1 MKEKNAKEDRP
12 KPDIIDFAVAEFA
25 KHRIDADWVALLKR
39 DGYEG
44 IRARYDAMN
53 PETLRNMDDAAFD
66 KWIDDELW
74 AAKTFFCGEN
84 IKGLTHEQKRA
95 CAEFIAA
102 TKKNFKLSHKYFG
115 KTPEIPH
122 GFGPVAATELLMKFH
137 PLDYIGY
144 SKLMLQGLKT
154 LGLVENDTPPATVSA
169 AEYHHMMGHAAMLL
183 ERLSDAKVPRSFDD
197 TETQEPD
204 YLTVNEF
211 IWWCKHYRDDILK
224 KYWERYMK
232 TPIKNVP
239 QNPIGDFSDFIEKL
253 EKDVKDAGLVYA
265 PGLMRRFVCAQLAKP
280 FVVLTGLSGS
290 GKTKLAQAFTDWI
303 AVENTAKIVPVGA
316 DWTNSEK
323 MLGYPNALDPD
334 KYVLPDTGVLK
345 LMLDARDN
353 PGLPF
358 FLILDEMN
366 LSHVERYFA
375 DFLSTMESEGTIKLY
390 DGKARFADDG
400 TPVPSVLE
408 WPTNLFVIG
417 TMNVDETTY
426 MFSPKVLDRAQVIE
440 FRVAK
445 KAIADF
451 LDAPKAPDMKSL
463 KEKGAAYAAAF
474 LKLAEKRK
482 EKKPAPTELATVKT
496 ALVGMFE
503 ELEKLG
509 SEFAFRSAGEI
520 VNFIAYYLEA
530 SGYGKIQGVT
540 DKQKCLTSAIDAAVV
555 QKLLPKL
562 HGSLNRLGPVLDA
575 LIEKSIKKIPVA
587 NDPDAEPEI
596 RKIYELTYEKLLRMK
611 ERVEKNGFTS
621 FAEA

>member
-1 MKEKNAKEDRP
+1 MKEKNAKENRP
-12 KPDIIDFAVAEFA
+12 NPDIIDFAVAEFV
-25 KHRIDADWVALLKR
+25 KHRMDADWVALLKR

-53 PETLRNMDDAAFD
+53 PETLRNMDDTAFD
-66 KWIDDELW
+66 KWIGDELW

-144 SKLMLQGLKT
+144 SKLMLQGLKV
-154 LGLVENDTPPATVSA
+154 LGLVENDTPPTTVSA

-197 TETQEPD
+197 TETLEPD

-232 TPIKNVP
+232 TPIKNVL

-323 MLGYPNALDPD
+323 ILGYPNALDPD

-463 KEKGAAYAAAF
+463 KEKGAAYATAF

-482 EKKPAPTELATVKT
+482 EKKPAAPELATVKT

-530 SGYGKIQGVT
+530 SGYGKIPVGT

-575 LIEKSIKKIPVA
+575 LIEKSIKKIQPA

-596 RKIYELTYEKLLRMK
+596 QKIYELTYEKLLRMK